1 MSRHGQSKTHWK
13 RNEVN
18 MKRKHE
24 NSVERQTLFSV
35 DIEIHSFIII
45 YDNDTSSKKTQN
57 TMRQSLNQTS
67 ARAQEKRFFKANFIF
82 TNPGNLRLFIV
93 KDSVGG
99 RDSLP

>member
-18 MKRKHE
+18 MKRTHE

-35 DIEIHSFIII
+35 DIEIHSFIMIMI
-45 YDNDTSSKKTQN
+45 PSSKKTQN

-82 TNPGNLRLFIV
+82 TNPGILRLFIV